1 MLLLIPT
8 DVAKIVI
15 HESSAKSVSETS
27 FNKIQSKIFEIEFKS
42 LTYNISNNMLSQLPW
57 VDEGRVEE
65 ALGGQDRVEV
75 VAGEA
80 PHERV
85 IAGDE
90 VVRKVPVKDDPVRA
104 ANPLQTEG
112 QVSE

>member
-42 LTYNISNNMLSQLPW
+42 LTYNISNNMLPWLP
-57 VDEGRVEE
+57 
-65 ALGGQDRVEV
+65 
-75 VAGEA
+75 
-80 PHERV
+80 
-85 IAGDE
+85 
-90 VVRKVPVKDDPVRA
+90 
-104 ANPLQTEG
+104 
-112 QVSE
+112 